1 MSINRVNETEA
12 LGQERVGKL
21 LFRLA
26 APAIAAQVINL
37 LYNLVDRMYIG
48 HIDLVG
54 AQALTGLG
62 VCLPLIMLITAFAAL
77 VSMGSAPRA
86 SIFLGKGDKESSVAT
101 HNAIS
106 PRKAENAPVFC
117 LIKSW
122 HRRIASQSIVL
133 PSCA

>member
-86 SIFLGKGDKESSVAT
+86 SIFLGKGDKESAGKNPWVQ
-101 HNAIS
+101 
-106 PRKAENAPVFC
+106 RKLAVHFLCNYNRRVSALVRAFASC
-117 LIKSW
+117 L
-122 HRRIASQSIVL
+122 RGQ
-133 PSCA
+133 